1 MLLLLCWNILRIGMR
16 FIVVTLLWRAI
27 LRRIWRATIPHRIT
41 RRGAE
46 GDAGG
51 GGGGGGGK
59 GGGGRCRSWATTCRM
74 IALLVAAAAVVV
86 AFAGF
91 YVSPY
96 LPRRRP
102 SSFLSLPTMVSTLC
116 AIGTMVASVLN
127 GFGCAS
133 MPHANLVG
141 ALLEPTPPGVMAKV
155 QEDLDYAI
163 EALEEKR
170 WLLADVSTQQQQH
183 HHQPSP
189 TSLSS
194 SFASMSSSS
203 TPVLTNTTTTN
214 SDIRK
219 AKKQLEEEVVFLANL
234 VGDMEDDV
242 REMRSSSLM
251 ALEART
257 TVGRIRSLL
266 GAVFSIV
273 LVVRVLF
280 AASTFL
286 SGPVVDH
293 IRRDG
298 GDPPSSSSS
307 RRDPLTSILLLL
319 VGRNYIVGAEQ
330 YARFSQMTSLVLA
343 GALTASQ
350 VSSFFRVVGALGR
363 RFRGTFAGYYRAT
376 SSSPRMMAGGGI
388 RGGGGTGRRRV
399 VVNDAA
405 VLASSFVMGCYF
417 LACVTVVKMNLPVE
431 YRRSFSAA
439 VGGSNFG
446 YYIDDRDNARLMNVI
461 FLASACVSAITLASL
476 FGIQRNN
483 SDRYRIECSRLLG
496 SSTSSLHSLA

>member
-1 MLLLLCWNILRIGMR
+1 
-16 FIVVTLLWRAI
+16 
-27 LRRIWRATIPHRIT
+27 
-41 RRGAE
+41 
-46 GDAGG
+46 
-51 GGGGGGGK
+51 
-59 GGGGRCRSWATTCRM
+59 M
-74 IALLVAAAAVVV
+74 IALLVVAAAAT
-86 AFAGF
+86 FAGL

-102 SSFLSLPTMVSTLC
+102 SSFLSLPTIVSTLC

-141 ALLEPTPPGVMAKV
+141 ALLEPTPPAVMAKV

-189 TSLSS
+189 TSLLSSSLSS

-203 TPVLTNTTTTN
+203 TPVITNTTTTN

-219 AKKQLEEEVVFLANL
+219 AKQQLEKEVVFLANL

-242 REMRSSSLM
+242 REMRSSSLL

-257 TVGRIRSLL
+257 AVGRIRGLL
-266 GAVFSIV
+266 GVVFSIV

-298 GDPPSSSSS
+298 GDPSSSSSSSS

-319 VGRNYIVGAEQ
+319 AGRNYIVGAEQ
-330 YARFSQMTSLVLA
+330 YERFSQMTSLVLA

-363 RFRGTFAGYYRAT
+363 RFRGTFAGYYRASSSSSS
-376 SSSPRMMAGGGI
+376 SSSPRTMAGGGV

-399 VVNDAA
+399 VGNDAA

-483 SDRYRIECSRLLG
+483 SDRYRIECSRL
-496 SSTSSLHSLA
+496 SETSTSSLHLSA

>member
-1 MLLLLCWNILRIGMR
+1 
-16 FIVVTLLWRAI
+16 
-27 LRRIWRATIPHRIT
+27 
-41 RRGAE
+41 
-46 GDAGG
+46 
-51 GGGGGGGK
+51 
-59 GGGGRCRSWATTCRM
+59 
-74 IALLVAAAAVVV
+74 
-86 AFAGF
+86 
-91 YVSPY
+91 
-96 LPRRRP
+96 
-102 SSFLSLPTMVSTLC
+102 
-116 AIGTMVASVLN
+116 
-127 GFGCAS
+127 
-133 MPHANLVG
+133 
-141 ALLEPTPPGVMAKV
+141 MAKV

-189 TSLSS
+189 TSLLSSSLSS

-203 TPVLTNTTTTN
+203 TPVITNTTTTN

-219 AKKQLEEEVVFLANL
+219 AKQQLEKEVVFLANL

-242 REMRSSSLM
+242 REMRSSSLL

-257 TVGRIRSLL
+257 AVGRIRGLL
-266 GAVFSIV
+266 GVVFSIV

-298 GDPPSSSSS
+298 GDPSSSSSSSS

-319 VGRNYIVGAEQ
+319 AGRNYIVGAEQ
-330 YARFSQMTSLVLA
+330 YERFSQMTSLVLA

-363 RFRGTFAGYYRAT
+363 RFRGTFAGYYRASSSSSS
-376 SSSPRMMAGGGI
+376 SSSPRTMAGGGV

-399 VVNDAA
+399 VGNDAA

-483 SDRYRIECSRLLG
+483 SDRYRIECSRLSG
-496 SSTSSLHSLA
+496 TSTSSLHLSA

>member
-1 MLLLLCWNILRIGMR
+1 
-16 FIVVTLLWRAI
+16 
-27 LRRIWRATIPHRIT
+27 
-41 RRGAE
+41 
-46 GDAGG
+46 
-51 GGGGGGGK
+51 
-59 GGGGRCRSWATTCRM
+59 
-74 IALLVAAAAVVV
+74 
-86 AFAGF
+86 
-91 YVSPY
+91 
-96 LPRRRP
+96 
-102 SSFLSLPTMVSTLC
+102 MVSTLC

-141 ALLEPTPPGVMAKV
+141 ALLEPTPPAVMAKV

-183 HHQPSP
+183 RLQPSP
-189 TSLSS
+189 TSLLSLSLSS

-203 TPVLTNTTTTN
+203 TPVITNTTTTN

-219 AKKQLEEEVVFLANL
+219 AKQQLEKEVVFLANL

-242 REMRSSSLM
+242 REMRSSSLL

-257 TVGRIRSLL
+257 AVGRIRGLL
-266 GAVFSIV
+266 GVVFSIV

-298 GDPPSSSSS
+298 GDPSSSSSSSS

-319 VGRNYIVGAEQ
+319 AGRNYIVGAEQ
-330 YARFSQMTSLVLA
+330 YERFSQMTSLVLA

-363 RFRGTFAGYYRAT
+363 RFRGTFAGYYRASSSSSS
-376 SSSPRMMAGGGI
+376 SSSPRTMAGGGV

-399 VVNDAA
+399 VGNDAA

-483 SDRYRIECSRLLG
+483 SDRYRIECSRL
-496 SSTSSLHSLA
+496 SETSTSSLHLSA